1 MGLIE
6 RAPESATLRRELHGI
21 AESGRAVVVTG
32 DAGSGKTSLLAAV
45 LDREASDALRPEA
58 RHPDALRP
66 RVLRGLCDPLATPR
80 PLGPIGEVLEQLP
93 NDAGAN
99 ASAPVERRVVDAVAA
114 RPTVLV
120 IEDAQWIDAASVEVL
135 RHLVRRIDGLPVLLV
150 LSFRDT
156 EVGVGHPLQSL
167 LGDLARTEH
176 ATRLE
181 LAPLSPAA
189 VRELLGGRADAE
201 RVHEITG
208 GNPFFVSE
216 IARHPGEL
224 LPATVRDAVLAS
236 ATALGS
242 DDLDTLQLIAVAPD
256 GLDDRLLPP
265 LGIDVPALRRLE
277 ATGLL
282 VRTRRGVGFRHEL
295 ARLSIA
301 EAIEPGVEPL
311 LHRRLLDAFEL
322 VGSRD
327 AAILTHHAV
336 AAADGPRVLRYAT
349 LAAAEA
355 TRTGSHTEA
364 VAFLGLA
371 LEQLGDDPADTAART
386 ERARLLEELSTEQ
399 YMVSLLPEAV
409 RSISSALRLR
419 EELGDADG
427 IADAHNRRA
436 IVEYYSARRRAAE
449 THAELAVEAGGGV
462 EASASAQ
469 ATLAYLAYRRHDLG
483 GARAL
488 LAEAPEPRGLGDGSP
503 AALRLSIT
511 EAASD
516 LVSGRLASRG
526 LLLLH
531 ASTAIER
538 SLDEVGTTAYSNLSA
553 IDIEQRRLREAEAV
567 LAQSIPL
574 TIERDIPI
582 CSQWQTGM
590 RARLHL
596 LRGRWT
602 ASAED
607 ASTVIDE
614 HGAPLA
620 LIWPHLVQALLG
632 LRRGAAETGAA
643 AGVVSGTGTGA
654 VDAHLDAAWR
664 HAVELDESLMTL
676 AVLAGFAERAWH
688 TGSRDPRLD
697 EADERL
703 AAAATLPGTEWAIG
717 ELLVWLDR
725 AERGAHPRRVHG
737 VAPPGGPGEPGEP
750 VWTAMDPDRIA
761 EPHRLELEGRHGE
774 AAARWHELG
783 APYDAAMAA
792 IHGDDPEAAAR
803 ALIALEALGV
813 DASAARAREV
823 LAARGIR
830 SLPAR
835 GRSSTRANPSGLTN
849 RQLDVARLVA
859 QGLTN
864 AELAEQLYI
873 SPKTAD
879 HHVSAILAKL
889 GLASRR
895 DVMRSAVELGLG

>member
-21 AESGRAVVVTG
+21 AESGRAIAVIG
-32 DAGSGKTSLLAAV
+32 DAGSGKTSLLAEV
-45 LDREASDALRPEA
+45 LDRDASGV
-58 RHPDALRP
+58 

-80 PLGPIGEVLEQLP
+80 PLGPIGEVLEQLAAGRTRRGDD
-93 NDAGAN
+93 DAPRTPA
-99 ASAPVERRVVDAVAA
+99 APVERRLIDVVAA
-114 RPTVLV
+114 QPTVLV

-156 EVGVGHPLQSL
+156 EVGFGHPLQPL
-167 LGDLARTEH
+167 LGDLARTER
-176 ATRLE
+176 ASRLV
-181 LAPLSPAA
+181 LSPLSPEG
-189 VRELLGGRADAE
+189 VGELLGGRADAA
-201 RVHEITG
+201 RVHEVTG

-236 ATALGS
+236 ATSLGR

-311 LHRRLLDAFEL
+311 LHRRLLDAFEQL
-322 VGSRD
+322 GSRD

-336 AAADGPRVLRYAT
+336 AAVDGPRVLRYAT

-355 TRTGSHTEA
+355 TRAASHTEA

-371 LEQLGDDPADTAART
+371 LEQLGEDDPDTRA

-419 EELGDADG
+419 EELGDPDG

-449 THAELAVEAGGGV
+449 THAELAVEAGAGL

-469 ATLAYLAYRRHDLG
+469 ATLAYLAYRRHDLS

-488 LAEAPEPRGLGDGSP
+488 LAGAPAREGLGDGST

-516 LVSGRLASRG
+516 LVNGSLASRG

-553 IDIEQRRLREAEAV
+553 IDIEQRRFREAEAV

-607 ASTVIDE
+607 AAAVIDE

-620 LIWPHLVQALLG
+620 VIWPHLVQALLG
-632 LRRGAAETGAA
+632 LRRGDADTAT
-643 AGVVSGTGTGA
+643 
-654 VDAHLDAAWR
+654 VDTHLDTAWR
-664 HAVELDESLMTL
+664 HALELGESLMIL

-688 TGSRDPRLD
+688 TGDRDGRLD
-697 EADERL
+697 DL
-703 AAAATLPGTEWAIG
+703 APHLELAATLPGTEWAIG
-717 ELLVWLDR
+717 ELLVWMDR
-725 AERGAHPRRVHG
+725 AGRARIGLDGSAGAIWRQAV
-737 VAPPGGPGEPGEP
+737 
-750 VWTAMDPDRIA
+750 DPARIA
-761 EPHRLELEGRHGE
+761 GPHRLELEGRHDE

-783 APYDAAMAA
+783 APYDAAMVA
-792 IHGDDPEAAAR
+792 IHGADRDAASR
-803 ALIALEALGV
+803 ALSALDALGV

-835 GRSSTRANPSGLTN
+835 GRTSTRANPSGLTN

-864 AELAEQLYI
+864 AELAERLFI

-879 HHVSAILAKL
+879 HHVSAILTKL

-895 DVMRSAVELGLG
+895 DVIRAAGELGLG